1 MIKYLAMRAQEKEW
15 YRDWFNSPYYHLLYE
30 ERDINEAAAFI
41 NRLVDHLNPKQ
52 VSYMLDIACGKG
64 RHSFQL
70 AGKGFQVTGIDISP
84 KSILEAQMTG
94 NDNPEFFIHDMR
106 LPFRINYYD
115 YAFNFFTSFGYF
127 DTRREHYNAI
137 RNMTSSIKHGG
148 CFVIDYLNPEY
159 ILQNLEPRSEIKKG
173 DILFSVERY
182 ADTEYFFKKITVKD
196 PSLKEPLLFM
206 EKVARFNLDQFT
218 EMFKVNGLTIHEV
231 MGDYFLHQYQA
242 SSSPR
247 MIMIAKKE

>member
-1 MIKYLAMRAQEKEW
+1 LIKCLAMLVQEKEW

-30 ERDINEAAAFI
+30 ERDTHEAAAFI
-41 NRLVDHLNPKQ
+41 NLLVDHLNPKPG
-52 VSYMLDIACGKG
+52 SYMLDIACGKG

-70 AGKGFQVTGIDISP
+70 AEKGYQVTGIDISP
-84 KSILEAQMTG
+84 KSILEAQRTG

-127 DTRREHYNAI
+127 DTKREHYNAI
-137 RNMTSSIKHGG
+137 HNMTASLKKGG
-148 CFVIDYLNPEY
+148 VFVMDYLNPEY
-159 ILQNLEPRSEIKKG
+159 ILQHLEPRSEIKKC

-182 ADTEYFFKKITVKD
+182 ADTEYFFKKITVQD
-196 PSLKEPLLFM
+196 PSLKEPGLFM
-206 EKVARFNLDQFT
+206 EKVARFDLNHFN
-218 EMFKVNGLTIHEV
+218 EMFKANGLGIQEV
-231 MGDYFLHQYQA
+231 FGDYQLSGYLPYV
-242 SSSPR
+242 SPR